1 MRAWEEGLDFRE
13 LVRSDADL
21 AVLLDLGTVFTLDAY
36 TAHVDTV
43 FERLRALMASREGAV
58 HA

>member
-13 LVRSDADL
+13 LVRGDAEIAATADL
-21 AVLLDLGTVFTLDAY
+21 DRVFTLDAY

-43 FERLRALMASREGAV
+43 FERLRGIVARPGPV